1 MTAPREVQLQVRP
14 SARYEILDVRALL
27 GDEFQGAL
35 QPFRFATYVSH
46 HTTAGYLS
54 PNDLKRLDHRLYRVD
69 PFVDSFRSVFP
80 SGSGYQHDCVDR
92 RTDLSDEQRPMEP
105 RNADSHLTFISS
117 GLTNCATVEHPE
129 GTAERPVY
137 LIELDGVGPSGPR
150 ERKTTIVGFNTER
163 EVETFECVLP
173 TTGHEVD
180 SLNLRD
186 PQIGLIEEVAD
197 RARRM
202 GLAHGRVDISLVGG
216 DRRAGLTVN
225 EYETFLMR
233 HDLPEVLRNPLHFMM
248 QRARSAW
255 RDPRAVPHKTLDYI
269 AYDVIHLFNRVMDSL
284 NMSHSAFE
292 RLIVQAIARPAR
304 RVLRLRPDVSFLL
317 SAASGP
323 VVLGKYQ
330 SPILIQ
336 WLPAPAPNR
345 KLRVSIVQYS

>member
-27 GDEFQGAL
+27 GDEFPGAL

-54 PNDLKRLDHRLYRVD
+54 PNDLKRLDHRLDRVE

-129 GTAERPVY
+129 ENAERPVY